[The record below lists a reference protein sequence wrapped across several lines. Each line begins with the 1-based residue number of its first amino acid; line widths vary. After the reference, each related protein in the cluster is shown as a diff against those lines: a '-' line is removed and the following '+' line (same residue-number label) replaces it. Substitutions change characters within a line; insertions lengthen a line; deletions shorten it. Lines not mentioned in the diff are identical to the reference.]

1 MVDRQASV
9 GEIREA
15 ISHAS
20 EEALTAD
27 GFDDALI
34 GYVEIFHKVVALYD
48 RERCIEILMKRDG
61 MGRDEAVEFFEFNTI
76 GSYVG
81 EGTPG
86 FATIMR
92 EVKCR
97 MGRVK

>member
-1 MVDRQASV
+1 MGKITSD
-9 GEIREA
+9 EIRQRLAEA
-15 ISHAS
+15 N

-34 GYVEIFHKVVALYD
+34 GTVEMFGKPTIALYD
-48 RERCIEILMKRDG
+48 YEKCISILMTRDSMDRDG
-61 MGRDEAVEFFEFNTI
+61 AVEFFEFNVI

-81 EGTPG
+81 EGTPA

-92 EVKCR
+92 EVK
-97 MGRVK
+97 